1 MATVA
6 NSRMCLEVGNCEL
19 HCHSAGCTGRLTRVL
34 LLDSHSRLSTTCEL
48 LRSVVKLATGIL
60 PHEPLAASVPA
71 PPAPPLP
78 PPLLL
83 SQLLSLGRGGR
94 PPPHGSHHHHMLPR
108 HEPLGLHSDP
118 AGSDGQLTAIQLLR
132 NSIPQRALALLRVS
146 TGTLHDTILVNSP

>member
-60 PHEPLAASVPA
+60 P
-71 PPAPPLP
+71 
-78 PPLLL
+78 
-83 SQLLSLGRGGR
+83 
-94 PPPHGSHHHHMLPR
+94 R